1 MPERFRDGLENPADM
16 SRNEMLAGLS
26 DALAYMRGQV
36 STFKGWSEVQQK
48 RMDAYNKTMADSEQ
62 DTFKSFEEFDR
73 YGRFMGSMQERFGAL
88 WSYSSDQT
96 KELYDAAKKA
106 GADLGELTER
116 LNLDPEQ
123 LIKNFEFWSD
133 HMDALA
139 NAEPI
144 TWHRAGR
151 PVYASDYARKLGL
164 GKIRKK

>member
-1 MPERFRDGLENPADM
+1 
-16 SRNEMLAGLS
+16 
-26 DALAYMRGQV
+26 
-36 STFKGWSEVQQK
+36 
-48 RMDAYNKTMADSEQ
+48 MDAYNKTMADSEQ

-88 WSYSSDQT
+88 WSYASDQT
-96 KELYDAAKKA
+96 KELYDAAKKN

-123 LIKNFEFWSD
+123 LIKNFEFWSE
-133 HMDALA
+133 HMDALVS
-139 NAEPI
+139 AEPI